1 MYFSK
6 RIRSLSGFLSIIK
19 ESGRSS
25 AELLQNYYSPK
36 APEQQG
42 ISLACAIASEL
53 LGSDGAWRVHGGGFA
68 GCVQA
73 LMPRDAFPAYRK
85 GMEALFGPNSCRELH
100 ITRAK

>member
-1 MYFSK
+1 VAALK
-6 RIRSLSGFLSIIK
+6 SGDFETFKQCVIA
-19 ESGRSS
+19 SGHSS
-25 AELLQNYYSPK
+25 AMNLQNVFAVVNPQ
-36 APEQQG
+36 EQG
-42 ISLACAIASEL
+42 LSLALALMAKI
-53 LGSDGAWRVHGGGFA
+53 LGGKGAYRVHGGGFA

>member
-1 MYFSK
+1 MPLMRDALVHRDAETYL
-6 RIRSLSGFLSIIK
+6 RLMNA
-19 ESGRSS
+19 SGRSS
-25 AELLQNYYSPK
+25 EQLLRNIR
-36 APEQQG
+36 APGGDDRLERG
-42 ISLACAIASEL
+42 LARAAAL
-53 LGSDGAWRVHGGGFA
+53 LDGVA